1 MKILMI
7 AAATTASMIGSVAF
21 ADVQNM
27 APTSKTYT
35 ICAEEARFGWKLSGT
50 PGSTFTDHAANKAIG
65 QVIGDGNCQSGWT
78 MVTDIDPRTTVSTRG
93 TGMWSARQGAVSST
107 VAQDAGRVTSSY
119 QGFAPEALKGFS
131 IAQGGYG
138 DKWRLQSSDGNGGGT
153 YKLVKK
159 GNHPWAR
166 GTTHVFTS
174 QMIQDRDS
182 VGGTSTRPGN
192 KRWEDK
198 LRYAAS
204 EDVTTTDQ
212 VVNSGVSVTRTR
224 VMCPSVYDYTF
235 VAPTGEA
242 VAIVNGHVFPCTVKR
257 STVSM
262 TQTGSRT
269 VVLDRTTGNKYVTP
283 Q

>member
-27 APTSKTYT
+27 APAAKTYT

-78 MVTDIDPRTTVSTRG
+78 MVTDIDPRTTTSTSG
-93 TGMWSARQGAVSST
+93 TGMWSARQGAVTST
-107 VAQDAGRVTSSY
+107 VAQDAGRITSSY
-119 QGFAPEALKGFS
+119 QGFAPEVLKGRTNG
-131 IAQGGYG
+131 AG
-138 DKWRLQSSDGNGGGT
+138 DKWKLVEADGNGGGT
-153 YKLVKK
+153 YKVKRS
-159 GNHPWAR
+159 GNTSRPVGTELHFTQQMLIDR
-166 GTTHVFTS
+166 DNRGGTGTTNEYWWRNF
-174 QMIQDRDS
+174 
-182 VGGTSTRPGN
+182 
-192 KRWEDK
+192 
-198 LRYAAS
+198 RYAAS

-242 VAIVNGHVFPCTVKR
+242 VAVVNGRVFPCTVKR
-257 STVSM
+257 STVSS
-262 TQTGSRT
+262 TRTNSRT
-269 VVLDRTTGNKYVTP
+269 VVLERSTGDKYVTP